1 MILYQA
7 KKKYILIYQINQ
19 EFLIFFYH
27 CTFFVFEKLSKFNP
41 VDNGGSDRG
50 VYFSLLWTI
59 VNVFQEKQTVHSD
72 DSFNTEQVKQVHCI
86 LGVNKTGQKCMG
98 SLIYI
103 IYYKLFIFDM
113 AVLDSALTALDGLTR
128 GLEMILFF
136 RKGNF
141 GAISMG
147 FVISLLFI

>member
-1 MILYQA
+1 
-7 KKKYILIYQINQ
+7 
-19 EFLIFFYH
+19 
-27 CTFFVFEKLSKFNP
+27 
-41 VDNGGSDRG
+41 
-50 VYFSLLWTI
+50 
-59 VNVFQEKQTVHSD
+59 
-72 DSFNTEQVKQVHCI
+72 
-86 LGVNKTGQKCMG
+86 MG
-98 SLIYI
+98 SLIY
-103 IYYKLFIFDM
+103 YKLFRFDM

>member
-1 MILYQA
+1 M
-7 KKKYILIYQINQ
+7 
-19 EFLIFFYH
+19 
-27 CTFFVFEKLSKFNP
+27 
-41 VDNGGSDRG
+41 
-50 VYFSLLWTI
+50 
-59 VNVFQEKQTVHSD
+59 HSD

-86 LGVNKTGQKCMG
+86 LGLNKTGQKCMG
-98 SLIYI
+98 SL

-141 GAISMG
+141 GAI
-147 FVISLLFI
+147 VISLLFI